1 MSRYLRANPHKI
13 LTRLV
18 AANIGFDIIAVAFW
32 TAFPAT
38 QWSIYRLGFSIVGT
52 EAVFA
57 AALFAL
63 TLFGLVRRRRWA
75 PFLAIAIT
83 VTQRVFSNY
92 AFFPE
97 PANILVQPLILTP
110 NAATLTWS
118 LIIIY
123 FAYKDKKNSK
133 RAHLTVISIINR
145 IVVHPN
151 FTIDHLRKLSILLI
165 QNCVF
170 LSQAVLQRQ
179 ESAELSSKNQ
189 SRARKHDKS
198 VSKLRLKHKRQDKL
212 QP

>member
-1 MSRYLRANPHKI
+1 LVGNSPSGLLEKAKSILLEMEFEMTKYLLANPHKT

-52 EAVFA
+52 EAIFA
-57 AALFAL
+57 AALFAIA
-63 TLFGLVRRRRWA
+63 LFGLVRRKRWA

-110 NAATLTWS
+110 NVTTLTWS
-118 LIIIY
+118 LIVIY
-123 FAYKDKKNSK
+123 FAYKDIKTSN
-133 RAHLTVISIINR
+133 
-145 IVVHPN
+145 
-151 FTIDHLRKLSILLI
+151 
-165 QNCVF
+165 
-170 LSQAVLQRQ
+170 
-179 ESAELSSKNQ
+179 
-189 SRARKHDKS
+189 KHF
-198 VSKLRLKHKRQDKL
+198 
-212 QP
+212 

>member
-1 MSRYLRANPHKI
+1 MRWPATARADFWKKLKSILLEREFEMSKHLLANPHKI

-18 AANIGFDIIAVAFW
+18 AANIVLDIFAVVFW
-32 TAFPAT
+32 TSFPST

-75 PFLAIAIT
+75 PFLAIVIT

-92 AFFPE
+92 AFFPD

-110 NAATLTWS
+110 NSTTLTWS

-123 FAYKDKKNSK
+123 FAYKDIK
-133 RAHLTVISIINR
+133 T
-145 IVVHPN
+145 PN
-151 FTIDHLRKLSILLI
+151 
-165 QNCVF
+165 
-170 LSQAVLQRQ
+170 
-179 ESAELSSKNQ
+179 
-189 SRARKHDKS
+189 KHI
-198 VSKLRLKHKRQDKL
+198 
-212 QP
+212 

>member
-1 MSRYLRANPHKI
+1 MAKYLLTNPHKI

-18 AANIGFDIIAVAFW
+18 AANIVLDIIAVGFW
-32 TAFPAT
+32 TSFPAT

-57 AALFAL
+57 ATLFAL

-83 VTQRVFSNY
+83 VTQRAFGTY

-97 PANILVQPLILTP
+97 PANILVQPLILAP

-123 FAYKDKKNSK
+123 FAYKGIK
-133 RAHLTVISIINR
+133 T
-145 IVVHPN
+145 PN
-151 FTIDHLRKLSILLI
+151 EHT
-165 QNCVF
+165 
-170 LSQAVLQRQ
+170 
-179 ESAELSSKNQ
+179 
-189 SRARKHDKS
+189 
-198 VSKLRLKHKRQDKL
+198 
-212 QP
+212 